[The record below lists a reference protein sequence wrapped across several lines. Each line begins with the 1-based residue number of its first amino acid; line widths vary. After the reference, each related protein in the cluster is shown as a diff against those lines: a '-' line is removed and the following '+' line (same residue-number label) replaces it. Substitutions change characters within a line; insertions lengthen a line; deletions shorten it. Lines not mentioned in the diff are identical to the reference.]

1 MPEKAPGVRRLF
13 YAVGPGEV
21 VAHYRHW
28 RTGDEGLGQT
38 SRTFSGQFFQLC
50 RQRGYQAYA
59 ISSFKKADI
68 ERDELIIAEN
78 RPKRRFG
85 KGAFAYH
92 VSQILYG
99 LSIVHTAIRW
109 RADYVLVD
117 SGTTHW
123 ALLAI
128 LRLFNIPVGAVLH
141 NVPWPQGR
149 KPRDLA
155 RRIILRTDG
164 WFWRRAA
171 NAVISVSPEC
181 ERQVIELA
189 GVFGGAAL
197 QCRAQ
202 FRRDDFDQISPPL
215 PVSARPFRIVFA
227 GRVERDKGVFDLIE
241 IARRVDG
248 KYPGQTL
255 FDVCGGGSA
264 FEELRTAVEAAGVGH
279 ILLLHGRL
287 NRPDLLKIYSQSQVF
302 IVPTKSTFCEG
313 MPMVCAEA
321 VLSGRPLITSPITN
335 ATDVLDGAILLA
347 ETDDPGSYAEK
358 IGLLLEN
365 PQLYEQ
371 LRAACPRL
379 REQFYETRN
388 SLTAVIGEAVDSYAA
403 LRDAGA
409 TANP

>member
-1 MPEKAPGVRRLF
+1 
-13 YAVGPGEV
+13 V
-21 VAHYRHW
+21 VAHYRQW
-28 RTGDEGLGQT
+28 RTGDEGFGQT
-38 SRTFSGQFFQLC
+38 SRTYSGQFFALC
-50 RQRGYQAYA
+50 RQRSYQGYA
-59 ISSFKKADI
+59 ISSFDKADI
-68 ERDELIIAEN
+68 ERDDLIIAEN
-78 RPKRRFG
+78 RPKRHFG
-85 KGAFAYH
+85 RGGIAYLA
-92 VSQILYG
+92 SQILYG
-99 LSIVHTAIRW
+99 LSIVRTAIGW
-109 RADYVLVD
+109 RANYVLVD
-117 SGTTHW
+117 SGTTYW
-123 ALLAI
+123 AILAI

-149 KPRDLA
+149 KPRGLG
-155 RRIILRTDG
+155 RRIVLHTDG

-202 FRRDDFDQISPPL
+202 FRRSDFDQIAPPL

-241 IARRVDG
+241 IAKLVEK

-264 FEELRTAVEAAGVGH
+264 LEELRSAVEAAGVGN
-279 ILLLHGRL
+279 LLHLHGRL
-287 NRPDLLKIYSQSQVF
+287 NRPDLLRIYSQSQVF
-302 IVPTKSTFCEG
+302 IVPTRSTFCEG

-321 VLSGRPLITSPITN
+321 VLSGRPAITSLIAN
-335 ATDVLDGAILLA
+335 AMDVLDGAILLA
-347 ETDDPGSYAEK
+347 ESDDPGSYAEK
-358 IGLLLEN
+358 IGLLLDN

-379 REQFYETRN
+379 REQFYDTRN
-388 SLTAVIGEAVDSYAA
+388 SLTAAIGQAVDLYAA
-403 LRDAGA
+403 GALRVSS
-409 TANP
+409 